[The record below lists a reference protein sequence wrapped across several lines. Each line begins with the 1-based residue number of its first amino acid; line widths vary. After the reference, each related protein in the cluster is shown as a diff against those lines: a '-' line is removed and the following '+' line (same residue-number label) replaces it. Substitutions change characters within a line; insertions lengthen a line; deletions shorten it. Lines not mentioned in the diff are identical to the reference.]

1 MTRFTK
7 IDNPMTCMYNNCE
20 YATNTNAKLHKHT
33 RTCIH
38 DPNNTQYVEAVKAL
52 KFIQ

>member
-1 MTRFTK
+1 MTRYTK
-7 IDNPMTCMYNNCE
+7 INNPMTCKYDNCE
-20 YATNTNAKLHKHT
+20 YATNTNAKLNRHI